1 MLSCQKND
9 PGKKPSRAYSIRSF
23 TVLEEDMFKQT
34 ILAGALALT
43 ASTVLAQATL
53 AQEVKVGVALPYTGI
68 GAELAQQIDRG
79 MEQYLKLNAS
89 AVRPYKIT
97 LVKRDVKD
105 PGGANARTV
114 VQELLTQDNVD
125 ALAGWVYSPNAIASA
140 PVVSA
145 GKKLAVIMNAGT
157 AHITQMSPYYV
168 RTSFSMWH
176 SGYAMGE
183 AAAKQLK
190 AKTAVV
196 GYTDFPPGKDSLNAF
211 KRAFEASGGKVID
224 EIPMGG
230 AGAVPDMTP
239 FFQRAKDK
247 KPDVFFVFVPAGD
260 HATAVVKTYG
270 ALGMKAA
277 GIKLIGP
284 GDITQDTKL
293 QDMGPG
299 AVGLIT
305 MHHYNANL
313 DNPENKRFVE
323 AWKKEYGANSTTDFM
338 AVGGYDGMAAI
349 VHAVQATKGKLDSE
363 AALNSLKGWK
373 FNSPRGPIMIDPDT
387 RDIVMNEYLSEV
399 IMKDGRLAQK
409 VIGKIDNVKD
419 ACKAQKIAP
428 CT

>member
-1 MLSCQKND
+1 
-9 PGKKPSRAYSIRSF
+9 
-23 TVLEEDMFKQT
+23 MFKQT

-43 ASTVLAQATL
+43 ASTVLAQTAL

-68 GAELAQQIDRG
+68 GAELAQQVDRG

-125 ALAGWVYSPNAIASA
+125 ALAGWVYSPNAIAAA

-176 SGYAMGE
+176 SGYALGE

-211 KRAFEASGGKVID
+211 KRAFEANGGKVID

-260 HATAVVKTYG
+260 HATAVVKTYS

-387 RDIVMNEYLSEV
+387 REIVMNEYLSEV

-409 VIGKIDNVKD
+409 VIGKIENVKD
-419 ACKAQKIAP
+419 PCKAQKVPP
-428 CT
+428 CG

>member
-1 MLSCQKND
+1 
-9 PGKKPSRAYSIRSF
+9 
-23 TVLEEDMFKQT
+23 MFKQT

-43 ASTVLAQATL
+43 ASTVLAQTAL

-68 GAELAQQIDRG
+68 GAELAQQVDRG

-125 ALAGWVYSPNAIASA
+125 ALAGWVYSPNAISSA
-140 PVVSA
+140 PVVTA

-176 SGYAMGE
+176 SGYPMGE

-196 GYTDFPPGKDSLNAF
+196 GYTDFPPGKDELAAF
-211 KRAFEASGGKVID
+211 KRAFEANGGKVID

-230 AGAVPDMTP
+230 PAQVPDFTP

-247 KPDVFFVFVPAGD
+247 KPDVFFVFIPAGD
-260 HATAVVKTYG
+260 HAAAVVKTYG
-270 ALGMKAA
+270 ALGMKEA

-284 GDITQDTKL
+284 GDITQDIKL
-293 QDMGPG
+293 QAMGD
-299 AVGLIT
+299 AAIGLIT
-305 MHHYNANL
+305 MHHYNADL
-313 DNPENKRFVE
+313 DNAENKQLV
-323 AWKKEYGANSTTDFM
+323 ASWVKDYGANSTPDFM
-338 AVGGYDGMAAI
+338 AIGGYDGMAAI
-349 VHAVQATKGKLDSE
+349 VHAIQVTKGKLDGD
-363 AALNSLKGWK
+363 AALAALKGWK
-373 FNSPRGPIMIDPDT
+373 YNSPRGP
-387 RDIVMNEYLSEV
+387 
-399 IMKDGRLAQK
+399 
-409 VIGKIDNVKD
+409 
-419 ACKAQKIAP
+419 
-428 CT
+428 